1 MYLLQKKKKEG
12 LVMSNSLPQNI
23 EQALQL
29 IGLLYHVNLTVI
41 HDHQALE
48 AFSLRYRFHPLQHMF
63 SPDNLRKLLRDLD
76 ERKILLLTDA
86 FKVRSTL
93 FTLDGVP
100 VLFGP
105 FTSVLLT
112 ERDVKSLLLQYPLPD
127 VSEGELL
134 YYLNSF
140 PCLPE
145 TQVSS
150 ILTSLL
156 QVLYPEERARDL
168 VSINYLEKAEFETEA
183 KLASQREDYTRLL
196 EQRYAYEQS
205 FIQSVQEGSSR
216 KAIQALHS
224 MQMDVAYL
232 KRIGTTL
239 ENERVGAAIVR
250 TTARLSALQAG
261 LPSLITDRIPREN
274 TAACFRAVRVDEII
288 RAQEKMV
295 RDFCKAVRASRG
307 QSHSALV
314 QSALYCIENEYAGEI
329 SMQSLAEELDV
340 SVNHLISV
348 FKKEMHVT
356 PNVYLREHRL
366 KQAAR
371 ILAATDQS
379 VQEVAAAVGIP
390 DANYM
395 IKLFKAQFGE
405 TPTAYR
411 RKYRI

>member
-1 MYLLQKKKKEG
+1 MPKG
-12 LVMSNSLPQNI
+12 LPQST
-23 EQALQL
+23 EQTLQL
-29 IGLLYHVNLTVI
+29 IRLLYHVNLTVI
-41 HDHQALE
+41 YDHQSLE
-48 AFSLRYRFHPLQHMF
+48 AFSRRYRFHPLQHLF
-63 SPDNLRKLLRDLD
+63 SVDNMRQLLRDLN
-76 ERKILLLTDA
+76 ESQILFLTDA
-86 FKVRSTL
+86 FRVRTAI
-93 FTLDGVP
+93 FYLDGVP

-127 VSEGELL
+127 VTEGELL

-145 TQVSS
+145 TQVSG

-156 QVLYPEERARDL
+156 QVLYPEEKARDIL
-168 VSINYLEKAEFETEA
+168 SINYLEKAEFETEA

-232 KRIGTTL
+232 KRVGTTL

-250 TTARLSALQAG
+250 TTARLSALRAG
-261 LPSLITDRIPREN
+261 LPSLLADRISREN
-274 TAACFRAVRVDEII
+274 TAACIRATRVDEIV

-295 RDFCKAVRASRG
+295 RDFCKAVRANRG
-307 QSHSALV
+307 QTHSALV
-314 QSALYCIENEYAGEI
+314 QSALYCIENEYTGEI
-329 SMQSLAEELDV
+329 TIQSLAEELDV
-340 SVNHLISV
+340 SVNHLISL
-348 FKKEMHVT
+348 FKKEMHTT
-356 PNVYLREHRL
+356 PNVYLRQHRL

-371 ILAATDQS
+371 ILAATDQPI
-379 VQEVAAAVGIP
+379 QEVASAVGIP

-395 IKLFKAQFGE
+395 IKLFKAQYGD
-405 TPTAYR
+405 TPTEYR
-411 RKYRI
+411 RKYRV

>member
-1 MYLLQKKKKEG
+1 
-12 LVMSNSLPQNI
+12 MSNSLPQNA

-29 IGLLYHVNLTVI
+29 IRLLYHVNLSVI
-41 HDHQALE
+41 YDHQSLE
-48 AFSLRYRFHPLQHMF
+48 AFSLRFRFHPLQHMF
-63 SPDNLRKLLRDLD
+63 SVDNLRQLLRDLN
-76 ERKILLLTDA
+76 ERQILSLTDA
-86 FKVRSTL
+86 FKIRTIM
-93 FTLDGVP
+93 FYLDGIP

-127 VSEGELL
+127 VTESELL

-145 TQVSS
+145 TQVSG

-156 QVLYPEERARDL
+156 QVLYPEEKARDIL
-168 VSINYLEKAEFETEA
+168 NINYLEKAEFETEE
-183 KLASQREDYTRLL
+183 KMISQREDYTRLL
-196 EQRYAYEQS
+196 EQRYASEQS
-205 FIQSVQEGSSR
+205 FIQSVREGNTR
-216 KAIQALHS
+216 KAIQNLNS

-232 KRIGTTL
+232 KRVGTTL

-250 TTARLSALQAG
+250 TTTRLSALQAG
-261 LPSLITDRIPREN
+261 LPSLIADRISREN
-274 TAACFRAVRVDEII
+274 TVACIRASRVDEII

-295 RDFCKAVRASRG
+295 RDFCKAIRTNRG
-307 QSHSALV
+307 QTHSALV
-314 QSALYCIENEYAGEI
+314 QSALYCIENEYTGEI
-329 SMQSLAEELDV
+329 TIQSLAAELDV

-348 FKKEMHVT
+348 FKKEMHTT

-371 ILAATDQS
+371 ILAATDQP
-379 VQEVAAAVGIP
+379 VQEVASAVGIP

-395 IKLFKAQFGE
+395 IKLFKAQYGD
-405 TPTAYR
+405 TPTEYR
-411 RKYRI
+411 RKYRV

>member
-1 MYLLQKKKKEG
+1 
-12 LVMSNSLPQNI
+12 MSNSLPQNT

-29 IGLLYHVNLTVI
+29 IRLLYHVNLTVI
-41 HDHQALE
+41 CDHQSLE
-48 AFSLRYRFHPLQHMF
+48 AFSRRYRFHPLQHMF
-63 SPDNLRKLLRDLD
+63 SVDNMRQLLRDLN
-76 ERKILLLTDA
+76 ESQILFLTDA
-86 FKVRSTL
+86 FRLRTAM
-93 FTLDGVP
+93 FYLDGVP

-105 FTSVLLT
+105 FISVLLT

-127 VSEGELL
+127 VTEGDLL

-145 TQVSS
+145 TQVSG

-156 QVLYPEERARDL
+156 QVLYPEEKARDIL
-168 VSINYLEKAEFETEA
+168 SINYLEKAEFETEA

-205 FIQSVQEGSSR
+205 FIQSIQEGSSR

-261 LPSLITDRIPREN
+261 LPSLIADRISREN
-274 TAACFRAVRVDEII
+274 TAACFRATRVDEIV

-295 RDFCKAVRASRG
+295 RDFCKAVRANRG
-307 QSHSALV
+307 QTHSALV
-314 QSALYCIENEYAGEI
+314 QSALYCIENEYTGEI
-329 SMQSLAEELDV
+329 TIQSLAEELDV
-340 SVNHLISV
+340 SVNHLISL
-348 FKKEMHVT
+348 FKKEMHTT
-356 PNVYLREHRL
+356 PNVYLRQHRL

-371 ILAATDQS
+371 ILAATDQP
-379 VQEVAAAVGIP
+379 VQEVASAVGIP

-395 IKLFKAQFGE
+395 IKLFKAQYGD
-405 TPTAYR
+405 TPTEYR
-411 RKYRI
+411 RKYRV

>member
-1 MYLLQKKKKEG
+1 
-12 LVMSNSLPQNI
+12 MSNSLPQNI

-29 IGLLYHVNLTVI
+29 IRLLYHVNLTVI
-41 HDHQALE
+41 CDHQSLE
-48 AFSLRYRFHPLQHMF
+48 AFSRRYRFHPLQHMF
-63 SPDNLRKLLRDLD
+63 SVDNMRQLLRDLN
-76 ERKILLLTDA
+76 ESQILFLTDA
-86 FKVRSTL
+86 FRLRTAM
-93 FTLDGVP
+93 FYLDGVP

-105 FTSVLLT
+105 FISVLLT

-127 VSEGELL
+127 VTEDDLL

-145 TQVSS
+145 TQVSG

-156 QVLYPEERARDL
+156 QVLYPEEKARDII
-168 VSINYLEKAEFETEA
+168 SINYLEKAEFETEA

-196 EQRYAYEQS
+196 EQRYAYEQN
-205 FIQSVQEGSSR
+205 FIQSIQEGSSR

-232 KRIGTTL
+232 KRVGTTL

-250 TTARLSALQAG
+250 TTARLSALRAG
-261 LPSLITDRIPREN
+261 LPSLLADRISREN
-274 TAACFRAVRVDEII
+274 TAACFRATRVDEIV

-295 RDFCKAVRASRG
+295 RDFCKAVRANRG
-307 QSHSALV
+307 QTHSALV
-314 QSALYCIENEYAGEI
+314 QSALYCIENEYTREI
-329 SMQSLAEELDV
+329 TIQSLAEELDV

-348 FKKEMHVT
+348 FKKEMHTT
-356 PNVYLREHRL
+356 PNVYLRQHRL

-371 ILAATDQS
+371 ILAATDQPI
-379 VQEVAAAVGIP
+379 QEVASAVGIP

-395 IKLFKAQFGE
+395 IKLFKAQYGD
-405 TPTAYR
+405 TPTEYR
-411 RKYRI
+411 RKYRV